1 MTELNLKQKNGFT
14 LLELITSL
22 IIFSAIALG
31 LTYTF
36 SEIQAYFRQQTFFED
51 ADHYGNTVLDM
62 IADSL
67 MIANDITLTSR
78 NGYSVIDLKIP
89 HRSKQNGSIVTNH
102 PVFFAD
108 IEKGVLLDSEPIWLF
123 KSYKSVIADYELQD
137 FWCELLPGGI
147 GNSSPALAKIRRST
161 YVLSLAIKL
170 KIQRNSNVVRKI
182 FKFRRKIF
190 AANDYL

>member
-1 MTELNLKQKNGFT
+1 MDLSLTRPNGFT
-14 LLELITSL
+14 LLEAITSL
-22 IIFSAIALG
+22 IIFAAIALG

-36 SEIQAYFRQQTFFED
+36 SEIQAYFRQQTYFED

-67 MIANDITLTSR
+67 MLATEVTLTSR

-89 HRSKQNGSIVTNH
+89 HRSTETGQIVNSH

-108 IEKGVLLDSEPIWLF
+108 EEKGVLLNGEPIWLF
-123 KSYKSVIADYELQD
+123 KSFKSTTTVYELQD
-137 FWCELLPGGI
+137 FWCEPLPASI
-147 GNSSPALAKIRRST
+147 GNYSPALSKIRRST
-161 YVLSLAIKL
+161 YVLSMAVRL
-170 KIQRNSNVVRKI
+170 KVQRKSSVVKKV
-182 FKFRRKIF
+182 FKFRRKVF